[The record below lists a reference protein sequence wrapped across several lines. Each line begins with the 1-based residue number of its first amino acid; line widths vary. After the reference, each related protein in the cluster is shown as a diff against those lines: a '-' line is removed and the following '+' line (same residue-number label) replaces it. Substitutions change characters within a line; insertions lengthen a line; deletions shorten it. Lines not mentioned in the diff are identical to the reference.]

1 MLEYLI
7 FDLDETIYPRSSGL
21 MQAIS
26 ERISIY
32 MIDQLGMDPEVV
44 PRLRREYWEK
54 YGTTSR
60 GLQLL
65 HSIDVVD
72 YMRYVHHV
80 PLHDHI
86 GPNPELDA
94 TLSSLPQ
101 RKVVFTNASA
111 DHAHAVLKVVGVAD
125 HFDAV
130 YDAFF
135 AENESK
141 PSLSAYR
148 RLLGVLDVPGTSCL
162 MVEDAARNLRPAKS
176 LGMTTVLVDPPVGA
190 DLEGVDYV
198 IDRVSDLGRV
208 VQELDVA
215 HQHIVES

>member
-1 MLEYLI
+1 MK
-7 FDLDETIYPRSSGL
+7 
-21 MQAIS
+21 AIS
-26 ERISIY
+26 DRISEY
-32 MIDQLGMDPEVV
+32 MSDHLGMDPQIV
-44 PRLRREYWEK
+44 PRLRRQYWEE

-65 HSIDVVD
+65 HNIDVVD
-72 YMRYVHHV
+72 YMRYVHQI
-80 PLHDHI
+80 PLRDHI
-86 GPNPELDA
+86 GPDPELDA
-94 TLSSLPQ
+94 TLSALPQ

-111 DHAHAVLKVVGVAD
+111 EHARAVLQVVGVAA
-125 HFDAV
+125 HFDEV

-141 PSLSAYR
+141 PSMGAYR
-148 RLLGVLDVPGTSCL
+148 RLLGVLGVSGSSCL

-176 LGMTTVLVDPPVGA
+176 LGMITVLVDPPVGA

-208 VQELDVA
+208 VQELA
-215 HQHIVES
+215 PQ

>member
-7 FDLDETIYPRSSGL
+7 FDLDETLYPRSSGL

-26 ERISIY
+26 DRISSY
-32 MIDQLGMDPEVV
+32 MIDRLGMDPDVV
-44 PRLRREYWEK
+44 PRLRREYWEE

-72 YMRYVHHV
+72 YMHYVHQI
-80 PLHDHI
+80 PLRDHI
-86 GPNPELDA
+86 VPDPELDA
-94 TLSSLPQ
+94 TLRSLPQ

-111 DHAHAVLKVVGVAD
+111 DHAHAVLEVVGVAS
-125 HFDAV
+125 HFEAV

-141 PSLSAYR
+141 PSLGAYQ
-148 RLLGVLDVPGTSCL
+148 RLLGELGVPGTSCL

-176 LGMTTVLVDPPVGA
+176 LGMTTVLVDPPQGA
-190 DLEGVDYV
+190 NVEGVDYV

-208 VQELDVA
+208 VQSLA
-215 HQHIVES
+215 T